1 MSMLYSKLVEK
12 QEQEE
17 MEKLNQIRGEIK
29 KIEWGSQIRSY
40 VFQPYTMVKDHR
52 TNYETSDINAVM
64 NGDIQQFINTYL
76 IKSNKVVEG

>member
-40 VFQPYTMVKDHR
+40 VLQPYTMVKDHR

-76 IKSNKVVEG
+76 IKSNKVTEG

>member
-1 MSMLYSKLVEK
+1 
-12 QEQEE
+12 

-29 KIEWGSQIRSY
+29 KIEWGIQIRSY

>member
-1 MSMLYSKLVEK
+1 MLYSKLVEK

-76 IKSNKVVEG
+76 IKSNKVTEG